1 MEIFLIVVF
10 FLLVLFYF
18 IPKIR
23 KAFKGVLF
31 GAEFIKKYGEV
42 DVKYIGVFGQK
53 ISISQ
58 VKDSEVEK
66 IGINF
71 ITTKK
76 RFASRGQQSRPFTV
90 SREEAKKL
98 IKLLTEAVND
108 I

>member
-1 MEIFLIVVF
+1 MDIFLIVIL

-23 KAFKGVLF
+23 KGFKGALF

-42 DVKYIGVFGQK
+42 DVKYTGVFEQK

-58 VKDSEVEK
+58 VKDSGVEK
-66 IGINF
+66 NGINF
-71 ITTKK
+71 ITVNKQ
-76 RFASRGQQSRPFTV
+76 FAYRHIQPRPYTV

-98 IKLLTEAVND
+98 IKLLSEAVSD
-108 I
+108 T

>member
-1 MEIFLIVVF
+1 MDIFLIVIFV
-10 FLLVLFYF
+10 LLAVFYF

-23 KAFKGVLF
+23 KGFKGVLF
-31 GAEFIKKYGEV
+31 GSEFIKKYGEV
-42 DVKYIGVFGQK
+42 DVKYIGVFDQK

-58 VKDSEVEK
+58 VKESDIEK

-71 ITTKK
+71 ITTEK
-76 RFASRGQQSRPFTV
+76 RFSSRGQQPRPFTV